1 MPPSI
6 RRERGVALVV
16 SLVMLV
22 VLTLLAVAGMG
33 ASTLE
38 LAMAGNSQYQE
49 NAFEAAEALLE
60 AELRRTDI
68 QPQDAPGALPSLPAN
83 VGRNFVDANGIVQAT
98 GSGETWYR
106 RTSPASGWELG
117 GATKF
122 SAYHFDGIGSSSAA
136 RGAADQHIQGYYV
149 VGPGI

>member
-1 MPPSI
+1 MRSI

-38 LAMAGNSQYQE
+38 LTMAGNTQYQE

-60 AELRRTDI
+60 AEVRRIDI
-68 QPQDAPGALPSLPAN
+68 QPLAAPGALPNIPAN
-83 VGRNFVDANGIVQAT
+83 TGRNFVDDGGIVQAT
-98 GSGETWYR
+98 ASGQTWYR
-106 RTSPASGWELG
+106 RTSPATGWELG

-122 SAYHFDGIGSSSAA
+122 SAYHFDGIGSSTAA
-136 RGAADQHIQGYYV
+136 RGASDQHVQGYYV
-149 VGPGI
+149 VGPGT